1 MRTVT
6 VSESGVCAA
15 YEVYAF
21 GAGEPHITFTAGVH
35 GNEVSGIYVAQQLI
49 GYFQKIRPFAAL

>member
-6 VSESGVCAA
+6 VSESGVSAV
-15 YEVYAF
+15 YEVHTF
-21 GAGEPHITFTAGVH
+21 GTGAPHITFTAGVH

-49 GYFQKIRPFAAL
+49 AFFEKNPPLR